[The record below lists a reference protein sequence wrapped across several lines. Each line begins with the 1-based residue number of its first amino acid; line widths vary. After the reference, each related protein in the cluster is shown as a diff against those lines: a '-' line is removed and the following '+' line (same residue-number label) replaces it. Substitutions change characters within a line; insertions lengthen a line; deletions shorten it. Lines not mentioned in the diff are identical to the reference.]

1 MNASDLMTAPA
12 RSCRTT
18 DTLERAAQVMWD
30 ADCGVVPVVDGDGR
44 VVGMVTD
51 RDICMAAYMQGRA
64 LWLIPVSNVMAKHVY
79 GVRETD
85 PIEEVEATMRHAR
98 VHRVPVLDAEGRLK
112 GVLSM
117 NDLARNA
124 HRSVGHK
131 ADGLRYDSV
140 VETLA
145 AIGMS
150 HATRARDA
158 KDGAAAR
165 VSG

>member
-1 MNASDLMTAPA
+1 
-12 RSCRTT
+12 
-18 DTLERAAQVMWD
+18 
-30 ADCGVVPVVDGDGR
+30 
-44 VVGMVTD
+44 
-51 RDICMAAYMQGRA
+51 
-64 LWLIPVSNVMAKHVY
+64 
-79 GVRETD
+79 
-85 PIEEVEATMRHAR
+85 MRHAR

-150 HATRARDA
+150 HATGARDA